1 MSRIKVDQLA
11 NEIRKNLQEYNEEIE
26 KGVDKAKRKNAQEGA
41 KELRQTSPV
50 NPYGSRSGKYRKGWT
65 ATKVGTAYIIRNR
78 TDYQL
83 THLLEKGH
91 ALRQGGRSPAIPHIY
106 PVEQSVIKGYLEDV
120 RKVIR

>member
-1 MSRIKVDQLA
+1 MKIKVDQLTDQ
-11 NEIRKNLQEYNEEIE
+11 IKKSLQEYNEEIE
-26 KGVDKAKRKNAQEGA
+26 RNVDKSKRKVAQEGA
-41 KELRQTSPV
+41 KELRSTSTV

-65 ATKVGTAYIIRNR
+65 ATKVGTAYVIRNR

-106 PVEQSVIKGYLEDV
+106 PVEQSVIKKYLEDV
-120 RKVIR
+120 KKVIKR